1 MKGSAVLKAID
12 VPIDEIYV
20 PAERRKERDA
30 DKVAA
35 AAAALLDGAAQKPL
49 QVRLGKDR
57 YVLVRGV
64 NRLEAARELGE
75 LTVPAFVVG
84 ARQH

>member
-1 MKGSAVLKAID
+1 
-12 VPIDEIYV
+12 V